1 MKLTRDVLRLLIEDA
16 MNQVSPAWREE
27 PTRRFDVEATPV
39 GHGHYGAL
47 NPDKKKPGEV
57 EAAVDERVEEEFKK
71 YAISEFDRIFKTDF
85 YEKKLSD
92 SGGQFDFVADD
103 TITRALSGDI
113 MHGLLHEML
122 QMYIF
127 EIFKEKRMN
136 QPEYDLWTNIME
148 TIVYYLQNGIGGTN
162 PNPFGRWITERM
174 SETMDLPKSMDGDEL
189 YKAFTKVFTTG
200 TSDRPG
206 HNQLEEIPE
215 KLRAPFLRNIQ
226 KALRKKGDVTP
237 LRAFTQAVQYFINDI
252 HKGGNAVNFL
262 YDVEGNDIS
271 DQVMTFY
278 NNLKRKVGHLKKKY
292 SSKENVKGESK
303 DLSLLD
309 DVLLEE
315 LIRETLE
322 ETKKV
327 SAKDKPHP
335 KQYGAKQ
342 GTKRD
347 SELDRAK
354 ELAKSDDP
362 KEEKRAYE
370 LRADMEEKE
379 REKPGWKNKPRS
391 DSESANEGLDLLQ
404 DLITEILSEALSAK
418 TKATLR
424 KKAEKRGLTPGSVEA
439 EYKKGLAAWATS
451 GSRKGMS
458 QHQWA
463 MARVNSANP
472 SKSWATVKKSKAKKK
487 KK

>member
-1 MKLTRDVLRLLIEDA
+1 MKLTTETLRLLIEDE

-27 PTRRFDVEATPV
+27 PSRRFDVEATPV

-57 EAAVDERVEEEFKK
+57 EASVDERVEEEFKK

-85 YEKKLSD
+85 YKKKLAD
-92 SGGQFDFVADD
+92 AGGQFDFVADD

-148 TIVYYLQNGIGGTN
+148 TIVYYLQNGIRGTN

-174 SETMDLPKSMDGDEL
+174 TETMGLPKSMAGDEL
-189 YKAFTKVFTTG
+189 YKAFLKVFSEG
-200 TSDRPG
+200 TSDRAG

-215 KLRAPFLRNIQ
+215 KLRTPFLRNIQ
-226 KALRKKGDVTP
+226 KALRKKGEVVP
-237 LRAFTQAVQYFINDI
+237 QQAFTKAIQYFINDI

-262 YDVEGNDIS
+262 YDAEGNDIS
-271 DQVMTFY
+271 DQVMSYY
-278 NNLKRKVGHLKKKY
+278 NNLKRKVGQLKKKY
-292 SSKENVKGESK
+292 SMSESS
-303 DLSLLD
+303 LSMD
-309 DVLLEE
+309 EVLLEE
-315 LIRETLE
+315 FIREALDE
-322 ETKKV
+322 EKKKKA
-327 SAKDKPHP
+327 SDHP
-335 KQYGAKQ
+335 PEYDAPEGS
-342 GTKRD
+342 KRD
-347 SELDRAK
+347 EKLDAAK
-354 ELAKSDDP
+354 AAYKRGDVEKAVQIRKSM
-362 KEEKRAYE
+362 EK
-370 LRADMEEKE
+370 KE
-379 REKPGWKNKPRS
+379 REKQDRKDEGV
-391 DSESANEGLDLLQ
+391 EGLRTMIRE
-404 DLITEILSEALSAK
+404 LISEALSAK
-418 TKATLR
+418 VKATLR
-424 KKAEKRGLTPGSVEA
+424 KKAEKRGLTPGSVYA
-439 EYKKGLAAWATS
+439 EYRKGLAAWVSS

-472 SKSWATVKKSKAKKK
+472 SKSWAVVKKSKAKKK
-487 KK
+487 